1 MIEKE
6 QAEIDAKVKV
16 LKAIDYVGT
25 TIGMIRTILGRG
37 PYKKGNAYN
46 LPVNSGFDII
56 LEGISCLKKEYRY
69 LNSVFEDISQFY
81 PEANRKN
88 IDAKLTATHA
98 ALEALDEY
106 KAILSNIKRS
116 LNELPTRFFD

>member
-37 PYKKGNAYN
+37 PYKEGNAYN

-56 LEGISCLKKEYRY
+56 LEGISALKKEYRY
-69 LNSVFEDISQFY
+69 LNSLFENISQFY
-81 PEANRKN
+81 PKPNRAN
-88 IDAKLTATHA
+88 IDAKITATRA
-98 ALEALDEY
+98 AIEALGEFET
-106 KAILSNIKRS
+106 ILSNIKRS